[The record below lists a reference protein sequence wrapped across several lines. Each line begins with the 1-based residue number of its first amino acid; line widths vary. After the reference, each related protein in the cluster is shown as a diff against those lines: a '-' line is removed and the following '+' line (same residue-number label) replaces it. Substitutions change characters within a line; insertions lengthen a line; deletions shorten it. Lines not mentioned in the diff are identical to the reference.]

1 MIKRRY
7 QSILVNIRLF
17 EINDYD
23 EVYDLWKSTAGM
35 GLRSLD
41 DSLEGIEKFLVR
53 NPNINYVALI
63 DDKIVG
69 VIMAG
74 NDGRRGYIYHL
85 AVKES
90 HRRKKIASKLV
101 NKCLESLKREGI
113 KKVALVAY
121 SDNKVGNAFWHKLG
135 FIQRDDLVYRNL
147 SLNEENI

>member
-7 QSILVNIRLF
+7 QNILLNIRLF
-17 EINDYD
+17 EINDYY
-23 EVYDLWKSTAGM
+23 EVYDLWKNTAGL

-41 DSLEGIEKFLVR
+41 DSLEGIKKFLIR
-53 NPNINYVALI
+53 NPNTNHVALV

-85 AVKES
+85 TVKED
-90 HRRKKIASKLV
+90 HQRKGIASNLV
-101 NKCLESLKREGI
+101 NKCLESLKVEGI
-113 KKVALVAY
+113 NKVALVTF
-121 SDNKVGNAFWHKLG
+121 SNNETGNAFWHKLG

-147 SLNEENI
+147 SLNDKNI

>member
-1 MIKRRY
+1 M
-7 QSILVNIRLF
+7 VNIRLF

-35 GLRSLD
+35 GLRSQD
-41 DSLEGIEKFLVR
+41 DSLEGIEKFLAR
-53 NPNINYVALI
+53 NPNTNYVAVRN
-63 DDKIVG
+63 DKIVG

-90 HRRKKIASKLV
+90 YRRKKIASKLV

-113 KKVALVAY
+113 NKAALVVFN
-121 SDNKVGNAFWHKLG
+121 DNEIGNAFWHSLG
-135 FIQRDDLVYRNL
+135 FIDRKDLIYRNL
-147 SLNEENI
+147 SLNDKNT